1 MVRSALIPLSLQQS
15 KSSEYVKALKP
26 KMDEIKEKFK
36 DNKDM
41 QNRAIAKLYED
52 ANQNPLAGCFVS
64 LAQLPIFLGLYRGI
78 RLLAVEG
85 KLEEP
90 FLWIPSLQG
99 PVTAESDY
107 RGLDWLTQGWSMVDG
122 SLSPSLGW
130 ETTIAFLIMPVIL
143 VLGQS
148 LSMSVLAPPVDE
160 NMPEEEKEQFEKTQ
174 RILKFLPLLIG
185 FFSLQVPAGLT
196 IYWFTSNL
204 FTVTQSLVVR
214 KYYELNPPSIEL
226 PDYWEALDDVANM
239 SADEKRQAAEAGLA
253 VGPKYADLL
262 QEAKFHVVV
271 DRQERLRKDT
281 SSSSSG
287 SIPPELQSW
296 VGSTST
302 VEAEATAA

>member
-1 MVRSALIPLSLQQS
+1 
-15 KSSEYVKALKP
+15 
-26 KMDEIKEKFK
+26 
-36 DNKDM
+36 
-41 QNRAIAKLYED
+41 
-52 ANQNPLAGCFVS
+52 
-64 LAQLPIFLGLYRGI
+64 
-78 RLLAVEG
+78 
-85 KLEEP
+85 
-90 FLWIPSLQG
+90 
-99 PVTAESDY
+99 
-107 RGLDWLTQGWSMVDG
+107 
-122 SLSPSLGW
+122 
-130 ETTIAFLIMPVIL
+130 
-143 VLGQS
+143 
-148 LSMSVLAPPVDE
+148 MSVLAPPVDE

-271 DRQERLRKDT
+271 DRQERLRKET